1 VVPIMTG
8 TLKIQQRKLTLVN
21 TDPQRRYYY
30 GCHFSSEL
38 VWTEWS
44 DLESFLPDDRIDDRL
59 EFWRDLNAYAV
70 RERGEEA
77 KAEYRKV
84 PK

>member
-1 VVPIMTG
+1 MTG
-8 TLKIQQRKLTLVN
+8 TLKIQHRKLTLVN
-21 TDPQRRYYY
+21 TDPQRRCYN

-77 KAEYRKV
+77 KAEFRKV